1 MDLKT
6 TLQEINERIAVAAV
20 KSGRSAGDV
29 RLVAVT
35 KTHPPSI
42 ISEAYAHGLRDF
54 GENRVQELIV
64 KHYELPEDIRW
75 HLIGHLQSNKAK
87 YIAQFVGLVHSIDSL
102 ETAKELLKRATL
114 HSRTAEILL
123 EVNVGAEA
131 SKDGV
136 SVDGAKQLLDSI
148 REEAPEIIIRG
159 LMTVAPFDER
169 PERIRPVFA
178 KLRTLR
184 DELSSAHPDLP
195 LTELSM
201 GMSNDYEIAI
211 EEGATIVRVG
221 SALFGERGK

>member
-6 TLQEINERIAVAAV
+6 TLQEINERIAVATAR
-20 KSGRSAGDV
+20 SGRVAGDV
-29 RLVAVT
+29 QLVAVT
-35 KTHPPSI
+35 KTHPIAI
-42 ISEAYAHGLRDF
+42 ISEAYTLGLRDF
-54 GENRVQELIV
+54 GENRVQEMIV
-64 KHYELPEDIRW
+64 KHYELPADIRW
-75 HLIGHLQSNKAK
+75 NLIGHLQSNKAK
-87 YIAQFVGLVHSIDSL
+87 YIAQFVGLVHSIDSV
-102 ETAKELLKRATL
+102 ETAKELSKRATL

-136 SVDGAKQLLDSI
+136 AVDGAKQLLDSI
-148 REEAPEIIIRG
+148 RQEAPEIIIRG
-159 LMTVAPFDER
+159 LMTVAPFDEH

-178 KLRTLR
+178 KLRALR
-184 DELSSAHPDLP
+184 DELASAHPDLG

-211 EEGATIVRVG
+211 EEGATIVRLG

>member
-1 MDLKT
+1 MDMKT
-6 TLQEINERIAVAAV
+6 TLQEINGRIAVAAV
-20 KSGRSAGDV
+20 RSGRAAGDV

-42 ISEAYAHGLRDF
+42 IVEAYALGLRDF
-54 GENRVQELIV
+54 GENRVQEMIV

-102 ETAKELLKRATL
+102 DSAKELSKRARL

-136 SVDGAKQLLDSI
+136 AVDGVKQLLDSI
-148 REEAPEIIIRG
+148 RQEAPEIIIRG

-184 DELSSAHPDLP
+184 DELSSAHPDLT

-211 EEGATIVRVG
+211 EEGATIIRVG